1 MIRLED
7 ALRPALDK
15 LRGRYNHRYAK
26 ETCIVEMCRQLVMG
40 KGHDN
45 EQFWARDDTPA
56 RSTYMKWRKY
66 DGRFLPV
73 LEECR
78 EITRR
83 WRTEQSANSVEE
95 ALAILQLKAP
105 DAALKIAELISSLE
119 PRISLDAATRLL
131 DRASAI
137 TGEKKQQSLHIPDLD
152 AALTKIYGD
161 EEDEEE

>member
-7 ALRPALDK
+7 ALRPSLDK
-15 LRGRYNHRYAK
+15 LRGRYDHRYAK
-26 ETCIVEMCRQLVMG
+26 EVCIVEMCRQLVMG

-45 EQFWARDDTPA
+45 EAFWSRDDTPA
-56 RSTYMKWRKY
+56 RSTYMKWRKS
-66 DGRFLPV
+66 DSKFVPV

-78 EITRR
+78 DITRR
-83 WRTEQSANSVEE
+83 WRTEQSASSVEE
-95 ALAILQLKAP
+95 ALAILQITAP
-105 DAALKIAELISSLE
+105 RAAQKIADLIEDGES
-119 PRISLDAATRLL
+119 RIALDAATRLL

-137 TGEKKQQSLHIPDLD
+137 TGEKKQQSVHIPDLD